1 MQISRKMRFMSIGI
15 AFKAF
20 FKALFNRD
28 FSQKLNTLLEGGEPE
43 KQLPAPEEKPKELP
57 KFTVA
62 PGAVQILGLLQRE
75 GRLIDFLQEDL
86 GQAGD
91 AQIGAVVKSTIYSG
105 CRQALRQYLT
115 LEPIM
120 ADNEEGSEV
129 TVPEGFDPASVR
141 LVGQVQ
147 GDPPF
152 KGILRHKGWRITQA
166 QLPEINQET
175 ETGVI
180 CPAEVELP

>member
-1 MQISRKMRFMSIGI
+1 MSIGV

-28 FSQKLNTLLEGGEPE
+28 FSQKVAELLKGSAPE
-43 KQLPAPEEKPKELP
+43 KLLPEKTEPQPAPELAVP
-57 KFTVA
+57 

-86 GQAGD
+86 GQASD

-105 CRQALRQYLT
+105 CRQALKQYLT

-120 ADNEEGSEV
+120 ADDEEGSEV
-129 TVPEGFDPASVR
+129 TVPEGFDPENIR

-152 KGILRHKGWRITQA
+152 KGILRHKGWRITKA
-166 QLPEINQET
+166 QLPAITKQI

>member
-1 MQISRKMRFMSIGI
+1 MSIGI

-20 FKALFNRD
+20 FKALFNRE
-28 FSQKLNTLLEGGEPE
+28 FSQSVAALLQGKTTPA
-43 KQLPAPEEKPKELP
+43 LPAPEPEPEPVPKPKLP
-57 KFTVA
+57 DIA
-62 PGAVQILGLLQRE
+62 PGAVQLLGLLQRE

-86 GQAGD
+86 TQASD

-105 CRQALRQYLT
+105 CRKALQQYLT

-120 ADNEEGSEV
+120 ADDEEGNEV
-129 TVPEGFDPASVR
+129 TVAEGFDPAAIR

-152 KGILRHKGWRITQA
+152 QGVLRHKGWKIVKA
-166 QLPEINQET
+166 QLPDIDQET
-175 ETGVI
+175 ETGII

>member
-1 MQISRKMRFMSIGI
+1 MSIGI

-28 FSQKLNTLLEGGEPE
+28 FSQKIAALLEGREPE
-43 KQLPAPEEKPKELP
+43 KELPAPEEKQKELP
-57 KFTVA
+57 QFTIA
-62 PGAVQILGLLQRE
+62 PGAVQVLGLLQRE

-86 GQAGD
+86 GQASD
-91 AQIGAVVKSTIYSG
+91 AQVGAVVKSTIYSG

-120 ADNEEGSEV
+120 ADNEEGSDV
-129 TVPEGFDPASVR
+129 TVPEGFDPASIR

-152 KGILRHKGWRITQA
+152 QGILRHKGWKITKA
-166 QLPEINQET
+166 QLPDINKEI